1 MFMSNESVFLPAAV
15 RDRIWDL
22 LKERKVTQA
31 ELATKIGCSESS
43 LSRFISGKTDKLGDE
58 SIIRIA
64 KAFNVSTDFL
74 LGVTTVPDRKNYEIG
89 ELGLSAQA
97 ARNLYTGKANAQVV
111 NYLLESPRFL
121 ELTYTLEQY
130 FNDTLAAGYAAQNQ
144 LYTTLSSLVRK
155 TVKTTAAAQAA
166 KEISRLKT
174 PVYQADLATIENQF
188 MLAVK
193 EVKKEIGNDFAAIQA
208 MTDAKAEAMFSEIMK
223 GQDTENPTVAP
234 EFVSNLITGCIAG
247 ADGVDPDALNR
258 LSQALTDVFQS
269 ATANAASQ
277 EMDDAQAGQ

>member
-1 MFMSNESVFLPAAV
+1 MSNESVFLPAAV

-31 ELATKIGCSESS
+31 ELATRIGCSESS

-58 SIIRIA
+58 NIIRIA

-74 LGVTTVPDRKNYEIG
+74 LGVTTVPDRKNYEIS

-121 ELTYTLEQY
+121 ELTHTLEQY

-144 LYTTLSSLVRK
+144 LYSMVSSMLGTVPQAADEVKSLRTPIDQAELSSIQNSFMKAVR
-155 TVKTTAAAQAA
+155 A
-166 KEISRLKT
+166 
-174 PVYQADLATIENQF
+174 
-188 MLAVK
+188 
-193 EVKKEIGNDFAAIQA
+193 VKKEAEAEMPPTRQLTAQA
-208 MTDAKAEAMFSEIMK
+208 MKGIYAELTK
-223 GQDTENPTVAP
+223 GGQK
-234 EFVSNLITGCIAG
+234 
-247 ADGVDPDALNR
+247 LNR
-258 LSQALTDVFQS
+258 KITKEQVADAV
-269 ATANAASQ
+269 AASVSHLPGIDTVQ
-277 EMDDAQAGQ
+277 VRKLFLSMTGNGGK

>member
-31 ELATKIGCSESS
+31 ELAARIGCSESS

-58 SIIRIA
+58 NIIRIA

-144 LYTTLSSLVRK
+144 LYTTLSSLMRK
-155 TVKTTAAAQAA
+155 TVKTNAAAQAA
-166 KEISRLKT
+166 NEINRLKT

-193 EVKKEIGNDFAAIQA
+193 EVKKEIGNDFAAMQSMTAEQA
-208 MTDAKAEAMFSEIMK
+208 KRMFTEVAK
-223 GQDTENPTVAP
+223 GQDMTNPTITPEQVSELIIGSVAG
-234 EFVSNLITGCIAG
+234 L
-247 ADGVDPDALNR
+247 DGVNRDALNT
-258 LSQALTDVFQS
+258 LGQALTGFFQTTLEQAS
-269 ATANAASQ
+269 SQ
-277 EMDDAQAGQ
+277 EKDDEETG

>member
-1 MFMSNESVFLPAAV
+1 MSNESVFLPAAV

-31 ELATKIGCSESS
+31 ELAARIGCSESS

-58 SIIRIA
+58 NIIRIA

-144 LYTTLSSLVRK
+144 LYTTLSSLMRK
-155 TVKTTAAAQAA
+155 TVKTNAAAQAA
-166 KEISRLKT
+166 NEINRLKT

-193 EVKKEIGNDFAAIQA
+193 EVKKEIGNDFAAIRSMSRKNVFRDHEGTGYGKPDRCA
-208 MTDAKAEAMFSEIMK
+208 GVRVSLDH
-223 GQDTENPTVAP
+223 GQR
-234 EFVSNLITGCIAG
+234 SWRGLC
-247 ADGVDPDALNR
+247 
-258 LSQALTDVFQS
+258 
-269 ATANAASQ
+269 
-277 EMDDAQAGQ
+277 